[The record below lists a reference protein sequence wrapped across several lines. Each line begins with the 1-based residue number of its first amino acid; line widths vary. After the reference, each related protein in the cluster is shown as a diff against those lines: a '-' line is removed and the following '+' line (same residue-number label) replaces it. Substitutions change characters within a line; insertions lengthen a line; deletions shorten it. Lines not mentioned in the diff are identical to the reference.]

1 MHHGY
6 SQSPDRGE
14 FFFILEQKEG
24 LRWGEE
30 LIALI
35 NWERRLK
42 ITLRIKVLS
51 DMAQSSLNLLLKWK
65 SVSHRVFANFWAL
78 EQSFSVGLKSL
89 TSAKDGIHKGAKP
102 IRHPGPY
109 GFLEK
114 SWPEYF
120 ALLSELTALKCV
132 GVQAI
137 RALSRKCGMLWRV
150 MTPLDE
156 TTGLFLQGDWGVL
169 IFEPIIIQKQWQN
182 IQLHRMTAWSR
193 SCRSCQSFP
202 GPMERCGG
210 WLHWRS
216 CYFFFCSACWRNNS
230 LSIFFFLI

>member
-1 MHHGY
+1 M
-6 SQSPDRGE
+6 
-14 FFFILEQKEG
+14 
-24 LRWGEE
+24 
-30 LIALI
+30 
-35 NWERRLK
+35 
-42 ITLRIKVLS
+42 T
-51 DMAQSSLNLLLKWK
+51 QSSLSLLLKWR
-65 SVSHRVFANFWAL
+65 SISHILFANFWPL

-89 TSAKDGIHKGAKP
+89 TSARDGIHKGAKP
-102 IRHPGPY
+102 IRHPDPH

-137 RALSRKCGMLWRV
+137 RALSRKCGMLGRV

-156 TTGLFLQGDWGVL
+156 TTGLFLQGHWGVL

-193 SCRSCQSFP
+193 SCRTCQSFR
-202 GPMERCGG
+202 GPMERGGG
-210 WLHWRS
+210 WLHWAPA
-216 CYFFFCSACWRNNS
+216 FFFCCSPACWRNNYFS
-230 LSIFFFLI
+230 FFFFFPPLFLYKCNFLFWLNPYTARGIFLQYLGYPWQPHWKSRGGITQGMGRAG